1 MVHDRLLD
9 LLEADREV
17 DLDVASSFAQ
27 TGCKYLSSVKGSRG
41 LKPSLTFGL
50 RRHVLHPKVDLCVW
64 LLGTMFL
71 PPRPHKQT
79 HTHTH
84 THPADLWSPWVKPV
98 PIKAVE
104 PESQACC
111 DCVQTFPS
119 GSFVPRVK
127 SFHWTLGM
135 QF

>member
-84 THPADLWSPWVKPV
+84 THILQIYGVHGLSLCQSKLWSLNLRRAATASKR
-98 PIKAVE
+98 
-104 PESQACC
+104 
-111 DCVQTFPS
+111 FPRARLCH
-119 GSFVPRVK
+119 V
-127 SFHWTLGM
+127 
-135 QF
+135 